1 MYLKLF
7 MIFSWVCDLYFWQT
21 SNYEMSFPKGGDE
34 NPCIL
39 NNNDKL
45 LISSFMSMDWKLSW
59 AYLWFSSMYLITS
72 NDNILTFYFLICLF
86 KCNKIWFE
94 WWIGKFIFYENIGMK
109 LFIISPLI
117 NFFSSNVPSQVS

>member
-7 MIFSWVCDLYFWQT
+7 MNFSWVCDIYFWQT

-59 AYLWFSSMYLITS
+59 VYLWFSSMYIITS
-72 NDNILTFYFLICLF
+72 NDNILIFFVLF
-86 KCNKIWFE
+86 VC
-94 WWIGKFIFYENIGMK
+94 
-109 LFIISPLI
+109 
-117 NFFSSNVPSQVS
+117 SNVIKYDLNNELVNSFFVKTLAWNYSLFHL